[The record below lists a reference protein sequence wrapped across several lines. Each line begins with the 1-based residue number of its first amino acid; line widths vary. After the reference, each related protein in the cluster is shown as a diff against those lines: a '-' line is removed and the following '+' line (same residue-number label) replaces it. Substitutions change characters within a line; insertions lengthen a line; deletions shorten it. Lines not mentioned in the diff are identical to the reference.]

1 MWHSKCSTLL
11 AIALTTIPVVS
22 LAAEEKDDDQGAGA
36 FWSRFHGQL
45 SVGAMLGPTRSPDL
59 LSDNNDGSLSGVSTD
74 KIGTG
79 GKVYVDWQP
88 WDYVGF
94 EAAYTDLGKNSFRG
108 TSDGSGYSWL
118 GGSIGTDQEA
128 HGWELSLF
136 TRVPV
141 SERLTLLLRGGAY
154 GWNSTQTY
162 YENGGAIVT
171 EDRSSGTDLT
181 YGVGFEYD
189 VGVKNRFFWRGEL
202 QHYTVD
208 EANLDSNALW
218 IGFMYRR

>member
-1 MWHSKCSTLL
+1 MWHCKCSTLL
-11 AIALTTIPVVS
+11 VVALTTIPAVT
-22 LAAEEKDDDQGAGA
+22 LAAEEKDNDRGA
-36 FWSRFHGQL
+36 FWGRFNGQL
-45 SVGAMLGPTRSPDL
+45 SVGAMLGPTQNRDL
-59 LSDNNDGSLSGVSTD
+59 LGDNNDGSLSNVSTD

-94 EAAYTDLGKNSFRG
+94 EAAYTDLGKNSFRA
-108 TSDGSGYSWL
+108 TSSGGPSWL
-118 GGSIGTDQEA
+118 AGSIGTDHEA

-141 SERLTLLLRGGAY
+141 SDRLTLLLRGGAY

-171 EDRSSGTDLT
+171 EDKSSGTDLT

-189 VGVKNRFFWRGEL
+189 VGIKNRFFWRGEL

-218 IGFMYRR
+218 IGIMYRR